1 MLVIRRW
8 VLCVLPVLVLLG
20 CAQVLGERTLLITQD
35 ELQGK
40 LATLF
45 PLERKVLEVFNFTV
59 DTPTVTLLPD
69 SRRVATH
76 LDVKIQ
82 DYLQGHEYRGAM
94 DVSFALRF
102 DAKTQTLRL
111 KDVSVDSIRFDGIS
125 AKAQKALSQL
135 GPMIAHDKL
144 EGQTLYRFRSEDLA
158 RADGLGY
165 TVGAIDVSTQGLAIS
180 LIAKP

>member
-1 MLVIRRW
+1 MLVIRR
-8 VLCVLPVLVLLG
+8 LALGILPWLILLG

-40 LATLF
+40 LATIF
-45 PLERKVLEVFNFTV
+45 PLQRKVLEVFGFTV

-76 LDVKIQ
+76 LDVVIQ
-82 DYLQGHEYRGAM
+82 DRLQGREYRGSL

-102 DAKTQTLRL
+102 DPKTQALRL

-125 AKAQKALSQL
+125 ANAQQALSHL

-144 EGQTLYRFRSEDLA
+144 EGQTIYSFKREDLA
-158 RADGLGY
+158 RTDGLGY
-165 TVGAIDVSTQGLAIS
+165 TVGAIDVTAQGLLIR